1 MSFSS
6 AYETI
11 KANIGADGRLPHEFT
26 LEPKHAPNQIGFMPG
41 AMDGIGVFHASAGS
55 NEKTVRKLVAL
66 LKKYFKTS
74 SARYISKIETLLADN
89 RSISL
94 IDSILQSIREDHKGI
109 DPNKLASL
117 SFHIAKTSTTVE
129 LVKIAIGLLGLLDL
143 GNADEVCDVITT
155 LGLYDDFTL
164 FVVVA
169 ASNWTNG
176 NRIIFQIAK
185 TVIGWGKIHAVERLE
200 PETDEIRE
208 WILRDGCANSV
219 MDAYLGLTCA
229 IKGDLISVLR
239 RNSIDSE
246 MFGSV
251 AIIIDALL
259 DEGPATGISEYEY
272 AQEALSRYLGYAKQ
286 HAYSVEHLW
295 RILNLRGWAEDAEI
309 DYKDEILTRCDEII
323 NQSEW
328 SEKVVATVK
337 HRGDSFEF
345 FCACNAADR
354 MDINISAPLFEAVR
368 TEPLKYY
375 AHMPKLMQNPDMA
388 LQIIDLCE
396 AVLPLDDMAE
406 GMGDYLFADKL
417 NQEHQCL
424 DFVLPELAR
433 YPLRGVRLIK
443 TGLNSRVVR
452 GRNMACRALSG
463 WIKSEG
469 KPLSD
474 ISPELYTEIARIH
487 KAEVNEQTKETM
499 QKLLDGETGDA

>member
-1 MSFSS
+1 MDTSS
-6 AYETI
+6 AYEKI
-11 KANIGADGRLPHEFT
+11 KGNVGADGKLPHEFT

-41 AMDGIGVFHASAGS
+41 AMDGIGVFHAGAGN
-55 NEKTVRKLVAL
+55 NEKTVKKLVAP

-74 SARYISKIETLLADN
+74 SVRYISKIETLLEDN

-94 IDSILQSIREDHKGI
+94 IDPILQSIREDHKGI
-109 DPNKLASL
+109 DPNKLADLSL
-117 SFHIAKTSTTVE
+117 RLAKTSKNVE
-129 LVKIAIGLLGLLDL
+129 LIKIAIGLLGLLDL
-143 GNADEVCDVITT
+143 GNADEVCEVITT

-169 ASNWTNG
+169 ASNWKNG
-176 NRIIFQIAK
+176 NRIVFQIAK
-185 TVIGWGKIHAVERLE
+185 TVTGWGKIHAVERLE

-208 WILRDGCANSV
+208 WILRDGCANGV

-229 IKGDLISVLR
+229 IKGDLISSLR
-239 RNSIDSE
+239 RDSIDAE
-246 MFGSV
+246 LFGSI

-259 DEGPATGISEYEY
+259 DEGPVAGTSKYEH
-272 AQEALSRYLGYAKQ
+272 AHEALILYLLHAKQ
-286 HAYSVEHLW
+286 HVVSVEHLW
-295 RILNLRGWAEDAEI
+295 RILNLRGWAENAEV
-309 DYKDEILTRCDEII
+309 DYKDEILAGCAEII
-323 NQSEW
+323 NQSGW
-328 SEKVVATVK
+328 PEKVITTVK
-337 HRGDSFEF
+337 RRGDSFAF

-354 MDINISAPLFEAVR
+354 MDIDISLPLFEAVR
-368 TEPLKYY
+368 AEPLKYY
-375 AHMPKLMQNPDMA
+375 VYMPKLMRKPDMA

-424 DFVLPELAR
+424 DFVLPELAG

-463 WIKSEG
+463 WVKLEG
-469 KPLSD
+469 KPLYD
-474 ISPELYTEIARIH
+474 ISPELYTEIAQIH
-487 KAEVNEQTKETM
+487 KAEVNEQTKETI
-499 QKLLDGETGDA
+499 QKLLDGEAGDV